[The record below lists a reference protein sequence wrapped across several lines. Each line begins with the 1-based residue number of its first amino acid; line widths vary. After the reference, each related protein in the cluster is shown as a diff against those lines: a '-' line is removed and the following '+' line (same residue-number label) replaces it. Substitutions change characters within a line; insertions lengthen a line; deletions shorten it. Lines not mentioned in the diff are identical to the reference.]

1 MICSPATAT
10 RGGDCKSAMPAAA
23 ETYSLGSPVEIGKIE
38 QELKKLWQ
46 EGQGAMTRASLM
58 NLAVYSE
65 QPGSLNNNT
74 QLMAKITENHA
85 CRAIVIEADC
95 RSEENRVDAW
105 ISAHCHISRAGSKQV
120 CSEQIS
126 FLLKGG
132 CTIQLPSIVLSH
144 LDSDLPLYL
153 WWQEEFREPIDPQLW
168 TWVDRV
174 IYDSRGWSDFRS
186 QIRLL
191 ELMQQE
197 ANQRIVPCDLNW
209 TRLDNLR
216 FALAQ
221 FFDHPASHHR
231 LAKISKIR
239 IDFAPG
245 FRSTALLFVG
255 WLGAQLSWHIDEV
268 KSSRELRFMGASG
281 RHIDLDLRE
290 RNGQPVHEVALTS
303 GDVEFRVTYADCGDL
318 LEVSR
323 VQNDE
328 KRVPQLMPAGNN
340 DPVGL
345 ISEELM
351 RGGPHRVYLYALNC
365 VRDLL

>member
-1 MICSPATAT
+1 
-10 RGGDCKSAMPAAA
+10 MPTVA
-23 ETYSLGSPVEIGKIE
+23 ETYSLGVPVEISRID

-65 QPGSLNNNT
+65 EPGSLNSNT

-95 RSEENRVDAW
+95 SAKENSVDAW
-105 ISAHCHISRAGSKQV
+105 ISAHCHVSHVGSKQV

-132 CTIQLPSIVLSH
+132 CATLLPSIVFSH
-144 LDSDLPLYL
+144 LDSDLPFYL
-153 WWQEEFREPIDPQLW
+153 WWQEEFREPMDPQLW

-174 IYDSRGWSDFRS
+174 IYDSHGWKDFS
-186 QIRLL
+186 AQMRLL
-191 ELMQQE
+191 ESAQE
-197 ANQRIVPCDLNW
+197 ETNQRIVLCDLNW
-209 TRLDNLR
+209 TRLDNVR

-231 LAKISKIR
+231 LAKISKLR
-239 IDFAPG
+239 IDFARG

-255 WLGAQLSWHIDEV
+255 WLAAQLNWRAEKKNGKNKLQFI
-268 KSSRELRFMGASG
+268 SSSG
-281 RHIDLDLRE
+281 RKIDIEIRQRD
-290 RNGQPVHEVALTS
+290 GQPIHEVALTAA
-303 GDVEFRVTYADCGDL
+303 DIEFVVTHAKCGDL

-323 VQNDE
+323 GKPGE
-328 KRVPQLMPAGNN
+328 KRIPQLMPAGRD
-340 DPVGL
+340 DPVSL
-345 ISEELM
+345 MSEELM
-351 RGGPHRVYLYALNC
+351 RGGPHHVYLHAVGC